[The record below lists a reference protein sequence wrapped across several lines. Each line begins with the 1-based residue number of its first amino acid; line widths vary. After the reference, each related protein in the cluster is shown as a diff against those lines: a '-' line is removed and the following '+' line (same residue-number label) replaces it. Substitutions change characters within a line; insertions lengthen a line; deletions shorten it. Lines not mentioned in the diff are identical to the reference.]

1 MNDKPKEKVYAERFD
16 ASKKEREEL
25 SKKAIDQHEKN
36 KPQKKRVESLNLPK
50 KTIYYKIEKKERTGD
65 FLSVLFLIQYSALRL
80 KNNHL
85 ELAVAEEKASSMQR
99 SIH

>member
-36 KPQKKRVESLNLPK
+36 KPQKKETRKFKFTK
-50 KTIYYKIEKKERTGD
+50 KD
-65 FLSVLFLIQYSALRL
+65 DLL
-80 KNNHL
+80 
-85 ELAVAEEKASSMQR
+85 
-99 SIH
+99 